1 MAGHGAP
8 ERDREGDMAAGQDD
22 VAPGP
27 GDAAPDAPD
36 AVPDDRIAP
45 DPDMVFR
52 SLAAP
57 GMEEDEIFAALLG
70 LPGKGAFWGD
80 DHPSPYRPPEGEW
93 SEEDERRRRREEILR
108 RWDPDPT

>member
-1 MAGHGAP
+1 MA
-8 ERDREGDMAAGQDD
+8 DRTPA
-22 VAPGP
+22 APGDDDP
-27 GDAAPDAPD
+27 RPDGPDAAPDG
-36 AVPDDRIAP
+36 RIGP

-57 GMEEDEIFAALLG
+57 GMEEDDIFAALLG

-80 DHPSPYRPPEGEW
+80 AHPSPYRPSEGEW

-108 RWDPDPT
+108 RWDPDPS